1 MKRSSLHDIANIV
14 LYVILFLL
22 IQLAVTFAV
31 AIIAMWIGGT
41 PWSSISQHLQTGS
54 LGLNGK
60 ELVAATAISSV
71 LTFVFCR
78 LPLGSCQARLA
89 GHAAVDGAD
98 MGGTPCS
105 WHHPAVAMAR
115 GAHGDHTAREC

>member
-1 MKRSSLHDIANIV
+1 MRKSSLHDIANIV

-60 ELVAATAISSV
+60 ELVAPATGLLSSATGWPHV
-71 LTFVFCR
+71 LGQ
-78 LPLGSCQARLA
+78 L
-89 GHAAVDGAD
+89 
-98 MGGTPCS
+98 
-105 WHHPAVAMAR
+105 
-115 GAHGDHTAREC
+115 

>member
-71 LTFVFCR
+71 LTFCLSSPATGLLSSATGWPHV
-78 LPLGSCQARLA
+78 LGQL
-89 GHAAVDGAD
+89 
-98 MGGTPCS
+98 
-105 WHHPAVAMAR
+105 
-115 GAHGDHTAREC
+115 

>member
-1 MKRSSLHDIANIV
+1 MRKSSLHDIANIV

-54 LGLNGK
+54 LDLNGK

-71 LTFVFCR
+71 LTFCLFLVCHW
-78 LPLGSCQARLA
+78 LLSSATGWPHVLGQL
-89 GHAAVDGAD
+89 
-98 MGGTPCS
+98 
-105 WHHPAVAMAR
+105 
-115 GAHGDHTAREC
+115 